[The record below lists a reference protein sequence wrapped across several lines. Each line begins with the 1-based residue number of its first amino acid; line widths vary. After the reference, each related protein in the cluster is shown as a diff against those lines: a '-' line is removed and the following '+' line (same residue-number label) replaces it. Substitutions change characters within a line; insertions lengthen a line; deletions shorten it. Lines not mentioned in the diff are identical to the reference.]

1 MRDYKTSKKRRVKKN
16 RSREKKDYQ
25 GVIFGFFRLLL
36 WTSIIIGSFL
46 LLAGGYR
53 YLITAP
59 YFSLEKIAV
68 SGQKR
73 ISSGEVIKT
82 SHLKIN
88 DNIFVVDL
96 AQVKRRLEAHPW
108 IEKAS
113 VQRILPRSVRIKIE
127 EKEPVALIHLENL
140 YYLDKN
146 GQVFK
151 KISPEDNLNYPVITG
166 ITQGELSS
174 SPGIQDIQ
182 DSIGSALTLLKL
194 SSGGGWPRKSNISEI
209 NVDPDLGLSIF
220 TVETA
225 AQIKLGFDQISR
237 KWSHLQMLLPLLQGR
252 LSNIKYIDLNYQK
265 MAVVKTE

>member
-1 MRDYKTSKKRRVKKN
+1 MRDYKTSKRRRAKKN
-16 RSREKKDYQ
+16 RSREEKDYQ
-25 GVIFGFFRLLL
+25 RVIFGFFRLLL

-68 SGQKR
+68 RGQKR
-73 ISSGEVIKT
+73 LSPEEVIKA
-82 SHLKIN
+82 SRLKLN

-96 AQVKRRLEAHPW
+96 AQVKKRLEAHPW

-113 VQRILPRSVRIKIE
+113 VQRLLPRSVRIKIE

-151 KISPEDNLNYPVITG
+151 KISPEDSLNYPVITG
-166 ITQGELSS
+166 IARRDLSY
-174 SPGIQDIQ
+174 PGGQDLQ

-225 AQIKLGFDQISR
+225 SQIKLGFDQISR
-237 KWSHLQMLLPLLQGR
+237 KWSHLQMLLPLIQGR
-252 LSNIKYIDLNYQK
+252 LRNIKYIDLNYRK